1 MTGALVVG
9 LGQRDRGDGGAGL
22 AVADRVASLGLPG
35 VTVIEREDPAALLA
49 EWQGPELVVVADAVR
64 SGQVPG
70 TVQMLHPAHGPL
82 PRWTGPGGSHAFGLA
97 DAVELAR
104 TLQQLPP
111 CLVVVGVEAE
121 QFRPGEPLSAQVAA
135 AIEPAAQTVASVVR
149 SVQP

>member
-1 MTGALVVG
+1 VTGALVVG

-22 AVADRVASLGLPG
+22 AVAGRVASLGLPG
-35 VTVIEREDPAALLA
+35 VTVIERADPAALLA
-49 EWQGPELVVVADAVR
+49 EWHGPELVVVADAVR
-64 SGQVPG
+64 SGQAPG

-82 PRWTGPGGSHAFGLA
+82 PGWTGSGGSNAFGLA

-149 SVQP
+149 SVRP